1 MTGYSTA
8 IRFFTQ
14 RAAAVLALLFVLAVA
29 APVWASDAIV
39 DSFAL
44 DNGMKVVVIPDHRAP
59 IATHMV
65 WYHVG
70 AADDPKG
77 HSGLAHFLEHM
88 LFKRTKT
95 LPEGEYSRIVA
106 RNGGRHNAFTSADYT
121 GYYQTVAVD
130 RLPLMMELEADRMVN
145 LVLDEQDIL
154 SERDVVLEERSMRID
169 SQPMALLREQ
179 MAAAQYTVHPYGIP
193 IAGWRRELEQL
204 SLQDVRNFYD
214 KYYNPANAILIVA
227 GDVTTDQVRVLAEK
241 YYGPLEGAALPKRI
255 RAAEPE
261 QTEAKRV
268 DFRDPR
274 VQQPTWLRSY
284 HAPSYSAGRKE
295 LAPAL
300 DVLAEILGSGVVSR
314 LYQKL
319 VVEQQ
324 VAVAA
329 GSQYSS
335 ISYDP
340 DSFLFYAIPRPG
352 LAPTPEQ
359 SLDILEK
366 ATDEVIAEIVD
377 KGITAAELNRVKTG
391 LVAEMIYARDSNS
404 TMAQIFGQALTTG
417 STIQDVLDWPDD
429 IRAVTAEQVQEAARY
444 VLDIRK
450 SVTGRLL
457 PEAPQADAE
466 QAGEMK

>member
-1 MTGYSTA
+1 MTGFPLTLKSLTHKAA
-8 IRFFTQ
+8 I
-14 RAAAVLALLFVLAVA
+14 AVAVLTVLLVA
-29 APVWASDAIV
+29 ATARSEEPIV
-39 DSFAL
+39 DSFML
-44 DNGMKVVVIPDHRAP
+44 ENGMKVVVIPDHRAP
-59 IATHMV
+59 IVTHMV
-65 WYHVG
+65 WYNVG

-88 LFKRTKT
+88 LFKRTKK
-95 LPEGEYSRIVA
+95 LAEGEYSRIVA

-145 LVLDEQDIL
+145 LVLDEQDVL

-179 MAAAQYTVHPYGIP
+179 MAASLFTVHPYGIP
-193 IAGWRRELEQL
+193 IAGWRSELENL
-204 SLQDVRNFYD
+204 SLKDVRDFYD
-214 KYYNPANAILIVA
+214 KYYNPANAILVVA
-227 GDVTTDQVRVLAEK
+227 GDVTTDHIRTLANK
-241 YYGPLEGAALPKRI
+241 YYQPLKGTPLPKRV
-255 RAAEPE
+255 RSAEPE

-268 DFRDPR
+268 DYRDER

-284 HAPSYSAGRKE
+284 HAPSYSAGEKQY
-295 LAPAL
+295 APAL
-300 DVLAEILGSGVVSR
+300 DVLSEILGSGVTSR

-319 VVEQQ
+319 VVEQR

-335 ISYDP
+335 TSYDP
-340 DSFLFYAIPRPG
+340 DTFLFYAIPRPG
-352 LAPTPEQ
+352 LAATPEE

-366 ATDEVIAEIVD
+366 ATDAVIAEMLE
-377 KGITAAELNRVKTG
+377 KGITDEELSRVKNG

-417 STIQDVLDWPDD
+417 SSIEDVLNWPDD
-429 IRAVTAEQVQEAARY
+429 IRAVTTEDVLEAARY
-444 VLDIRK
+444 VLDQRK

-457 PEAPQADAE
+457 PQAAPAE
-466 QAGEMK
+466 AGEVK